1 MRAPTVATIAV
12 LLTTRTFECSHSS
25 RSSALN
31 CNIRETFQV
40 GPALT
45 KKRLSTRA
53 EKMVLSVSCPE
64 GCCALWI
71 QLLRDLDNRI
81 ALQNAGEAWSG
92 GLSNLRRGD
101 EQDGA
106 LLGWPV
112 GQRSID
118 KVSSGWI
125 LTHFSRLCFSCRDL
139 RIGVEF

>member
-1 MRAPTVATIAV
+1 
-12 LLTTRTFECSHSS
+12 
-25 RSSALN
+25 
-31 CNIRETFQV
+31 
-40 GPALT
+40 
-45 KKRLSTRA
+45 LSTRF

-81 ALQNAGEAWSG
+81 ALQNAGEARSG
-92 GLSNLRRGD
+92 GLSNLRRGG
-101 EQDGA
+101 EQDGG

-125 LTHFSRLCFSCRDL
+125 LTHFSGLCFSCRDL

>member
-1 MRAPTVATIAV
+1 MATIAV

-64 GCCALWI
+64 GCYALWI

-81 ALQNAGEAWSG
+81 ALQNAGEARNG
-92 GLSNLRRGD
+92 GLGKFPTWWRTGWWSAWLAGRPAQHRQSIQRLD
-101 EQDGA
+101 SCA
-106 LLGWPV
+106 L
-112 GQRSID
+112 
-118 KVSSGWI
+118 
-125 LTHFSRLCFSCRDL
+125 F
-139 RIGVEF
+139 RIML